1 MAAERLQHAHCRPV
15 LRCDVSHAAEM
26 LLEGVLCPCDG
37 GEQVGDECEVAR
49 AIERSLP
56 PFHRSRVEQCV

>member
-49 AIERSLP
+49 VTVMLVRATVTNCL
-56 PFHRSRVEQCV
+56 